1 MFLFSAICIV
11 VIVMKSFHMK
21 KTSIIRKAIHDRFA
35 IPFKRAL
42 GISAS
47 GSASDLKVAKKGV
60 SDTFLTHDDL
70 RNMNEQLLK
79 AEMLR
84 SYGIQLVHERR
95 RCR

>member
-1 MFLFSAICIV
+1 
-11 VIVMKSFHMK
+11 MK

-60 SDTFLTHDDL
+60 SDTLLTHDDL
-70 RNMNEQLLK
+70 RKMNRQLMK
-79 AEMLR
+79 DEMLR
-84 SYGIQLVHERR
+84 SYGIQLVHEKQ

>member
-1 MFLFSAICIV
+1 
-11 VIVMKSFHMK
+11 MKRFHLK
-21 KTSIIRKAIHDRFA
+21 KAGWIRKAIHDRLA
-35 IPFKRAL
+35 VSFKRAL

-60 SDTFLTHDDL
+60 SDTLLTHENL
-70 RNMNEQLLK
+70 RKINEQLLK

-84 SYGIQLVHERR
+84 SYGIQLVHEKR